1 MTNFE
6 RIGVNHQFDA
16 HSIEEANKAFA
27 RSCEVCC
34 SKGRYS
40 KCSKCAI
47 DYTHQLVVAY
57 LNDKNKSS
65 HNIYKQGKHR
75 LYKNFARKGN

>member
-1 MTNFE
+1 MSNFE

-27 RSCEVCC
+27 HSCEVCC

-40 KCSKCAI
+40 NCNQCAI

-57 LNDKNKSS
+57 FNDKNKSLP
-65 HNIYKQGKHR
+65 K
-75 LYKNFARKGN
+75 